1 MQSNRL
7 VVTLDEQMQIGFE
20 RGINQV
26 YKNSHLINDFA
37 VRPSFLLQP
46 TQTLW
51 VTFQNAETN
60 PSVTLKPALLARR
73 TTVANSTEQVV
84 DNDVSQIT
92 QTTDSGYEYYTVLPD
107 DVMVNEGQWYFSLE
121 IREIPD
127 ESKPTAYTAID
138 TSDIAS
144 FRVHNSLAGVGTDG
158 STPTDLDIVALYKS
172 VAGWVDSVIQNG
184 LAPYIGENGN
194 WFEFN
199 KEQNAFIDTG
209 RPATGATG
217 TKIFYLSQGYIADP
231 WFTDVRFVQPQA
243 QFPVRVNDYL
253 IDKYGN
259 FGIITGLGT
268 YTVFFQLLFNYKGDA
283 GIGIYQTAQESTP
296 STTALALADIKVPSG
311 RKLQTGDL
319 VIANPD
325 SAYLYRVT
333 SVSNQQQQ
341 AFVAYLQPLR
351 GKVGPKGAN
360 GSTLFFSAQDVA
372 ETGLTEIDT
381 ATLTPSARLPAV
393 GDFVIGSNSHLGY
406 VTAVNADEQK
416 ATVEFLANLRG
427 ERGEQGPQGIQGEK
441 GEKGDNGTS
450 FRIVGTVNTAA
461 ELPPV
466 ATTELG
472 TAYFVG
478 AAAPR
483 EVYSLVENQSGERIW
498 QNEGTLQGPQGERG
512 EQGPQGEQG
521 ERGEKGET
529 GAQGPRG
536 EIGPQ
541 GPPADTSKY
550 LKSVVI
556 NKTVGSGTDLVTKY
570 FFFSYESNNSENYTT
585 KAEIMMDII
594 NNYKALIPGSSFEIM
609 LPCTGMYFYAG
620 ATQKYSVARYL
631 TVGVNDNNTLR
642 AANVHLIS
650 FEPPYSGAAG
660 KYLSISTV
668 SVADSDNFDMR
679 VMQKI

>member
-20 RGINQV
+20 RGIQEV
-26 YKNSHLINDFA
+26 YKNSHLINDFV

-46 TQTLW
+46 TETLW
-51 VTFQNAETN
+51 VTFKNAEAN
-60 PSVTLKPALLARR
+60 PTVTLKPTLLARR
-73 TTVANSTEQVV
+73 TTVANSTQQVV
-84 DNDVSQIT
+84 DNDVSKIT
-92 QTTDSGYEYYTVLPD
+92 QTTDSGYEYYAVLPD
-107 DVMVNEGQWYFSLE
+107 AIMVNEGQWWFSLE

-127 ESKPTAYTAID
+127 ETKPTAYSTIE
-138 TSDIAS
+138 TSGIES
-144 FRVHNSLAGVGTDG
+144 FMVHNSLAGATGG
-158 STPTDLDIVALYKS
+158 TPTDLDIASLYNS
-172 VAGWVDSVIQNG
+172 VAGWVDNVIQNG

-194 WFEFN
+194 WYEFN
-199 KEQNAFIDTG
+199 KEQNAFVDTG

-231 WFTDVRFVQPQA
+231 WFTDAMFIQPRS

-259 FGIITGLGT
+259 FGIITSTGT
-268 YTVFFQLLFNYKGDA
+268 YTAYFQLLFNYKGDA
-283 GIGIYQTAQESTP
+283 GIGIYQTVQETTP
-296 STTALALADIKVPSG
+296 STTSLALADINVAYG
-311 RKLQTGDL
+311 RTLQAGDL

-333 SVSNQQQQ
+333 SVSTQQQK
-341 AFVAYLQPLR
+341 AFVTYLQPLR
-351 GKVGPKGAN
+351 GKVGATGAN
-360 GSTLFFSAQDVA
+360 GSTQFFSAQDVA
-372 ETGLTEIDT
+372 ETGLTQIDT

-393 GDFVIGSNSHLGY
+393 GDFIIGSNSHLGY

-427 ERGEQGPQGIQGEK
+427 ERGEQGPQGIQGER

-450 FRIVGTVNTAA
+450 FRIVGTVNAAA

-472 TAYFVG
+472 TAYYVG

-498 QNEGTLQGPQGERG
+498 QNEGTLQGPPGERG
-512 EQGPQGEQG
+512 EQGPQGIQG

-529 GAQGPRG
+529 GAQGPQG

-541 GPPADTSKY
+541 GPPADTSNFVTTDTAQDITATKRF
-550 LKSVVI
+550 V
-556 NKTVGSGTDLVTKY
+556 SG
-570 FFFSYESNNSENYTT
+570 N
-585 KAEIMMDII
+585 DII
-594 NNYKALIPGSSFEIM
+594 QINGTEITVEDAGSSKYIGISLNSILMSDNGTGEYSRIARGEINIRNGDSSSDVQDITFTPVQFV
-609 LPCTGMYFYAG
+609 LR
-620 ATQKYSVARYL
+620 K
-631 TVGVNDNNTLR
+631 NDNSGDTVANTWERLANAPTTQEVDNKI
-642 AANVHLIS
+642 AAAITTALNTPV
-650 FEPPYSGAAG
+650 
-660 KYLSISTV
+660 
-668 SVADSDNFDMR
+668 
-679 VMQKI
+679 

>member
-7 VVTLDEQMQIGFE
+7 VVTLDGNMQIGFE
-20 RGINQV
+20 RGIQEV
-26 YKNSHLINDFA
+26 YKNSHLINDFV

-46 TQTLW
+46 TETLW
-51 VTFQNAETN
+51 VTFQNAATN
-60 PSVTLKPALLARR
+60 PTVTLKPTLLERR
-73 TTVANSTEQVV
+73 TTVANSTQQVV

-92 QTTDSGYEYYTVLPD
+92 QSTDTGYEYYLVLPD
-107 DVMVNEGQWYFSLE
+107 DVLMNEGEWYFSLE

-144 FRVHNSLAGVGTDG
+144 FNVHNSLAGVGSGG
-158 STPTDLDIVALYKS
+158 STPTDLDIAELYKS

-199 KEQNAFIDTG
+199 KEQNAFVDTG
-209 RPATGATG
+209 RPATGPTG

-231 WFTDVRFVQPQA
+231 WSTDVRFVQPQA

-296 STTALALADIKVPSG
+296 STTALTLADIKVPSG

-325 SAYLYRVT
+325 NAYLYRVT

-351 GKVGPKGAN
+351 GKVGPTGEN

-381 ATLTPSARLPAV
+381 STLTPSARLPAI
-393 GDFVIGSNSHLGY
+393 GDFVIGSNSRLGY
-406 VTAVNADEQK
+406 VTAVNASEQK
-416 ATVEFLANLRG
+416 ATVEFMANLKG

-450 FRIVGTVNTAA
+450 FRIVGTVVTAA

-529 GAQGPRG
+529 GAQGPKG
-536 EIGPQ
+536 DVGPQ
-541 GPPADTSKY
+541 GPPGESKATSEVTWTWPGEITRTIKLQKGY
-550 LKSVVI
+550 MVHIKFLTYSTSSGRYATI
-556 NKTVGSGTDLVTKY
+556 TVGDAVPTRLTRDGL
-570 FFFSYESNNSENYTT
+570 YEVYYKLYDAHQETYLAYVNT
-585 KAEIMMDII
+585 I
-594 NNYKALIPGSSFEIM
+594 NGN
-609 LPCTGMYFYAG
+609 
-620 ATQKYSVARYL
+620 
-631 TVGVNDNNTLR
+631 
-642 AANVHLIS
+642 
-650 FEPPYSGAAG
+650 
-660 KYLSISTV
+660 SISP
-668 SVADSDNFDMR
+668 SGNENR
-679 VMQKI
+679 VGDASLNEIDIVIEAQFSTQLNNMMVEVVPLQ